1 MRARCDRLLGR
12 SGTSLAKYLRVTV
25 RISSAEKSHG
35 RTVRVDGWLVA
46 ADVAALEEALGDRV
60 RGTRL
65 ELADLRSADAAG
77 VIALRGLEARG
88 ALLHG
93 AAPFLRLLLGERTDG
108 DHPPGAGHET
118 S

>member
-1 MRARCDRLLGR
+1 MPLALRHDVTIRI
-12 SGTSLAKYLRVTV
+12 TSVV
-25 RISSAEKSHG
+25 EGPG
-35 RTVRVDGWLVA
+35 RTVRVDGWLVTC
-46 ADVAALEEALGDRV
+46 DVAALEEAVGDRV

-93 AAPFLRLLLGERTDG
+93 AAPFLRLLLGTGATDG
-108 DHPPGAGHET
+108 RSLGAENE
-118 S
+118 